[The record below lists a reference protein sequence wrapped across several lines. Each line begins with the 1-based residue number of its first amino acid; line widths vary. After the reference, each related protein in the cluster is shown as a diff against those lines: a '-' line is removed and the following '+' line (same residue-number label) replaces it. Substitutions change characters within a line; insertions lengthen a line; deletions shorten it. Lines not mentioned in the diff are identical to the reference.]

1 MISEAEYRELQ
12 RFREAAENVDG
23 NLIQA
28 LLQAQTE
35 KVSAAWR
42 LSQFLTEAH
51 SRPTGDI
58 ASLVGFRMAVDPSWN
73 ASLFRLLFSAVM
85 HLQPRRKRWRG

>member
-1 MISEAEYRELQ
+1 MPLEVICYRACSRGERMISEAEYRELQ

-35 KVSAAWR
+35 KVSAA
-42 LSQFLTEAH
+42 
-51 SRPTGDI
+51 
-58 ASLVGFRMAVDPSWN
+58 
-73 ASLFRLLFSAVM
+73 
-85 HLQPRRKRWRG
+85 